1 MEVEEKNREKTAF
14 TAGHGLWH
22 LNVMAFGLCSAPA
35 TFQRLMDNILGNLRC
50 LVYLDDIIAH
60 AKTFELEVQRLT
72 LIFSQ
77 LRAANP
83 KLNSKKCELFR
94 HRVKFLGHVVS
105 EEGVATGLEKVVV
118 VTHWAKLQNVRDV
131 RSLLGLCTYYQ

>member
-1 MEVEEKNREKTAF
+1 
-14 TAGHGLWH
+14 
-22 LNVMAFGLCSAPA
+22 
-35 TFQRLMDNILGNLRC
+35 MDNILGNLRC
-50 LVYLDDIIAH
+50 LVYLDDMIAH

-77 LRAANP
+77 LRAANL

-105 EEGVATGLEKVVV
+105 EEGVATDLEKVVV
-118 VTHWAKLQNVRDV
+118 VTHWAKLQNARDV